1 MALNAH
7 LSHLVLGSPD
17 PLVMAKFYEKTMG
30 NTIEEIDQGYIS
42 TGPGRKL
49 LFTSGK
55 AKELKYFAMG
65 MTEENLD
72 LLRDGLL
79 AKNIQ
84 LSSSPSPLFDDEA
97 FALQDPDGNWLT
109 FGVEEKNNSQAEL
122 PARLQHFAFA
132 TNNIEEMVDFYQNT
146 VGYLIS
152 DNVFDENKKLKT
164 AFLRS
169 DNEHH
174 SLAIFQAK
182 EKWFD
187 HHCYESSNWN
197 AIRDW
202 ADHLSTFDIPLQ
214 WGPGR
219 HGPGNNLFIF
229 IHDPDGNWLE
239 ISAELQ
245 VVPVDAPAGEWVH
258 EPKTL
263 NYWGQAFLRS

>member
-1 MALNAH
+1 MTIQAY
-7 LSHLVLGSPD
+7 LSHLAIGSPN
-17 PLVMAKFYEKTMG
+17 PLEMAEFYKKTMG
-30 NTIEEIDQGYIS
+30 NEIKEIDQGYIS
-42 TGPGRKL
+42 SSPGRKL
-49 LFTSGK
+49 IFMKGGV
-55 AKELKYFAMG
+55 KELKYFAMG
-65 MTEENLD
+65 MSQENLD
-72 LLRDGLL
+72 ILRVKLLEKGV
-79 AKNIQ
+79 K
-84 LSSSPSPLFDDEA
+84 LSSSPSPIFDDRA
-97 FALQDPDGNWLT
+97 FALQDPDGNWVT
-109 FGVEEKNNSQAEL
+109 FGVEEKIRSENEL

-132 TNNIEEMVDFYQNT
+132 TNNITEMVAFYQNT
-146 VGYLIS
+146 IGYLVS
-152 DNVFDENKKLKT
+152 DNVFDEDQNLKT

-187 HHCYESSNWN
+187 HHCYESTDWN

-202 ADHLSTFDIPLQ
+202 SDHLSTFDIPLK

-229 IHDPDGNWLE
+229 FHDPDGNWLE

-245 VVPVDAPAGEWVH
+245 IVPIDSPTGKWLH